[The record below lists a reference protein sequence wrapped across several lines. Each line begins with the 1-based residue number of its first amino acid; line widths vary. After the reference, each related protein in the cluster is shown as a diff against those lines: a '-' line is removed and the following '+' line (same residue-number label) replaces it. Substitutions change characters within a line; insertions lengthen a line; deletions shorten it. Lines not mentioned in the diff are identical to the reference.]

1 MCSMEPI
8 LAEDQCPYRA
18 PLCVENLELPSG
30 GFSEVYYHAFWLRHL
45 TTSFNPSR
53 MSPHLK
59 WLVGFSRIPGLEW
72 VVRALKDML

>member
-30 GFSEVYYHAFWLRHL
+30 GFSYRFMIHEYDAWIFAML
-45 TTSFNPSR
+45 S
-53 MSPHLK
+53 
-59 WLVGFSRIPGLEW
+59 LEKIQAEW
-72 VVRALKDML
+72 SESSVSWQTCRSLCKTC

>member
-30 GFSEVYYHAFWLRHL
+30 GFSVVAELAHGDRGG
-45 TTSFNPSR
+45 SPRNIDGSR
-53 MSPHLK
+53 CSLPPGMVRILALNCQPLK
-59 WLVGFSRIPGLEW
+59 R
-72 VVRALKDML
+72 M

>member
-30 GFSEVYYHAFWLRHL
+30 GFSVTYTIVSWMVNRY
-45 TTSFNPSR
+45 
-53 MSPHLK
+53 
-59 WLVGFSRIPGLEW
+59 VFSRQRDDSQGQTAVGEL
-72 VVRALKDML
+72 